1 LEKEAAASQCLN
13 VECVYLNQLSTNMRY
28 YIRCKLNPGA
38 KNRLADSIKAGSLA
52 GGKVFYEG
60 MQTALRDGT
69 IDENDIVHFVEVC
82 YCLEGGLY
90 PMAME
95 IPVLKEYFDEV
106 IEVKDARLRDQC
118 TMECEFCDCT
128 RNIKLPG
135 KSLAKELNISKIKE
149 HKQQLGG
156 DSDHNNDDHDNYFL
170 DIGRIRLNRKKQ
182 KEGLEGLRSVFAG
195 GNNSKIKPIFAGA
208 AISGLFAIFHDG
220 DYYFRIKNIPDNEES
235 RQLLYDLG
243 FEQIH
248 GYVQS
253 MKMTAMDS
261 LAKSDKR
268 SNVV

>member
-1 LEKEAAASQCLN
+1 
-13 VECVYLNQLSTNMRY
+13 MRY
-28 YIRCKLNPGA
+28 YIKCKLNPEA
-38 KNRLADSIKAGSLA
+38 KDRLADSIKSGSLA
-52 GGKVFYEG
+52 HGNVFYEG
-60 MQTALRDGT
+60 MQTALREGT
-69 IDENDIVHFVEVC
+69 IDENDIVHFVEIC

-95 IPVLKEYFDEV
+95 IPVLNKYFDDV

-135 KSLAKELNISKIKE
+135 KSLANELNINKVKE
-149 HKQQLGG
+149 EEEQLGG
-156 DSDHNNDDHDNYFL
+156 DGDNGDNGFL
-170 DIGRIRLNRKKQ
+170 DIGRIRLKRKKQ
-182 KEGLEGLRSVFAG
+182 KEGLEGLKSLSADNG
-195 GNNSKIKPIFAGA
+195 NGDNNSKIKPIFAGA

-220 DYYFRIKNIPDNEES
+220 DNYFRIKNVPDDKKS
-235 RQLLYDLG
+235 RHLLYDLG
-243 FEQIH
+243 FRQLN
-248 GYVQS
+248 GDVPS

>member
-1 LEKEAAASQCLN
+1 
-13 VECVYLNQLSTNMRY
+13 MRY
-28 YIRCKLNPGA
+28 YIKCKLNPDA
-38 KNRLADSIKAGSLA
+38 KDRLADSIKSGSLA
-52 GGKVFYEG
+52 RGKIFYEG
-60 MQTALRDGT
+60 MQTALREGT

-95 IPVLKEYFDEV
+95 IPVLNKYFDDV

-135 KSLAKELNISKIKE
+135 KSLAKELNINKIKE
-149 HKQQLGG
+149 EEEEEEEEK
-156 DSDHNNDDHDNYFL
+156 SSNNDNS
-170 DIGRIRLNRKKQ
+170 GNN
-182 KEGLEGLRSVFAG
+182 S
-195 GNNSKIKPIFAGA
+195 NNSKIKPIFAGA

-220 DYYFRIKNIPDNEES
+220 DNYFRIKNIPDNKES

-243 FEQIH
+243 FGQVN
-248 GYVQS
+248 GDVQS
-253 MKMTAMDS
+253 MKVTAMNS

-268 SNVV
+268 S